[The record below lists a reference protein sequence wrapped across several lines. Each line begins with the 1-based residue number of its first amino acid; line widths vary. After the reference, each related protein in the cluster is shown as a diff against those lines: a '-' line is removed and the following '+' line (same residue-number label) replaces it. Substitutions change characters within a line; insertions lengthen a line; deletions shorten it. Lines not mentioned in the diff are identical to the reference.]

1 MVIKFDFLLNIYPL
15 VANNLIASRQH
26 NINATTRANIKKD
39 KPSYGQKYQRV
50 CTDLK
55 TTSLA
60 FKLRQV
66 VLNCADI
73 PFPEPIFI

>member
-1 MVIKFDFLLNIYPL
+1 MYT
-15 VANNLIASRQH
+15 NLIASRQH
-26 NINATTRANIKKD
+26 NSNTANCANIKTD
-39 KPSYGQKYQRV
+39 KPNYGQKYQRV

-55 TTSLA
+55 STSLA